1 MSTIFEQNPALT
13 AVVCAAVVL
22 LALLAAMA
30 LLRRKEAREREA
42 MEERILDEQAE
53 MLDRLR
59 EAMFESARG
68 AREGQE
74 QSLRLLNQTMSASAT
89 ARQLSDASMAMET
102 RQERMRQTLDE
113 RLAAITALNDA
124 KLEQMRQTVSEKLET
139 RLNESFA
146 LVNAQ
151 LSQLSRTTEER
162 QERLRRTVDERLD
175 GIARLNDQKLEQ
187 MRQTV
192 SEKLESTLENR
203 LGESFK
209 AVSEQ
214 LLRVYKGL
222 GEMQSLAQGVG
233 DLKKVL
239 TNVKTRGVWGEVRL
253 RALLEDCLSPGQY
266 LENAQV
272 TPGSME
278 RVEFAIRLP
287 AADGEGALLPVDSK
301 FPQEDYLRLVEAA
314 QAGDAEG
321 MRAAQKQLENAVR
334 EQARRISD
342 KYIKPPATTDYA
354 VLFLPVESL
363 YAEVARVDGLL
374 EGLQNK
380 YRVLVSG
387 PSTFAA
393 LLTSLQ
399 MGFRTVAL
407 QKRSG
412 EVLKLLA
419 AVKEEFQ
426 KYGEA
431 VQKARTRLEQ
441 ASGDL
446 DAIDTRARA
455 LNRKL
460 RDVGEDAPALAQG
473 DAN

>member
-1 MSTIFEQNPALT
+1 
-13 AVVCAAVVL
+13 
-22 LALLAAMA
+22 
-30 LLRRKEAREREA
+30 
-42 MEERILDEQAE
+42 
-53 MLDRLR
+53 
-59 EAMFESARG
+59 
-68 AREGQE
+68 
-74 QSLRLLNQTMSASAT
+74 
-89 ARQLSDASMAMET
+89 
-102 RQERMRQTLDE
+102 
-113 RLAAITALNDA
+113 
-124 KLEQMRQTVSEKLET
+124 
-139 RLNESFA
+139 
-146 LVNAQ
+146 
-151 LSQLSRTTEER
+151 
-162 QERLRRTVDERLD
+162 
-175 GIARLNDQKLEQ
+175 

-209 AVSEQ
+209 AVNEQ

-321 MRAAQKQLENAVR
+321 VRAAQKQLENAVR

-460 RDVGEDAPALAQG
+460 RDVGEEPPALAQG

>member
-1 MSTIFEQNPALT
+1 MSDLRYILP
-13 AVVCAAVVL
+13 L
-22 LALLAAMA
+22 LAVMVA
-30 LLRRKEAREREA
+30 LLVYLICARRREARERAA
-42 MEERILDEQAE
+42 MERRLTHRQAE
-53 MLDRLR
+53 LLERLR
-59 EAMFESARG
+59 VAMHESMRHLGQTAAG
-68 AREGQE
+68 A
-74 QSLRLLNQTMSASAT
+74 AT
-89 ARQLSDASMAMET
+89 SQQLADAALAMET
-102 RQERMRQTLDE
+102 RQENLRRGVEERLNAVSALNENRLEQMRRTLDE
-113 RLAAITALNDA
+113 RLDAL
-124 KLEQMRQTVSEKLET
+124 
-139 RLNESFA
+139 
-146 LVNAQ
+146 
-151 LSQLSRTTEER
+151 
-162 QERLRRTVDERLD
+162 
-175 GIARLNDQKLEQ
+175 ARLNDQKLEQ
-187 MRQTV
+187 MRKTV

-203 LGESFK
+203 LGQSFRL
-209 AVSEQ
+209 VNEQ
-214 LLRVYKGL
+214 LARVHKGL
-222 GEMQSLAQGVG
+222 GEMQTLAQGVG

-253 RALLEDCLSPGQY
+253 RALLEDALSPGQY

-272 TPGSME
+272 RPGTQE

-301 FPQEDYLRLVEAA
+301 FPQEDYLRLVDAA
-314 QAGDAEG
+314 QSGDAEG
-321 MRAAQKQLENAVR
+321 VRAARKQLENAVR
-334 EQARRISD
+334 EQARRIRE
-342 KYIKPPATTDYA
+342 KYVAPPATTDYA

-455 LNRKL
+455 LTRKL
-460 RDVGEDAPALAQG
+460 RDVGEDAPTLAQS

>member
-1 MSTIFEQNPALT
+1 MPTIFEQNPALT

-124 KLEQMRQTVSEKLET
+124 KLEQMR
-139 RLNESFA
+139 
-146 LVNAQ
+146 
-151 LSQLSRTTEER
+151 
-162 QERLRRTVDERLD
+162 RTVDERLD

-209 AVSEQ
+209 AVNEQ

-321 MRAAQKQLENAVR
+321 VRAAQKQLENAVR

>member
-1 MSTIFEQNPALT
+1 MLTMLEQRPAL
-13 AVVCAAVVL
+13 AALACAAVL
-22 LALLAAMA
+22 LAALLAA
-30 LLRRKEAREREA
+30 LLLTRRREAREREA

-74 QSLRLLNQTMSASAT
+74 QSLRLLNQTVSAAAT
-89 ARQLSDASMAMET
+89 AQQLSGLAMDMGT
-102 RQERMRQTLDE
+102 RQDRLRQTLDE
-113 RLAAITALNDA
+113 RLDGITRLNDQ
-124 KLEQMRQTVSEKLET
+124 KLEQMRQAVSEKLET

-146 LVNAQ
+146 LVNGQ
-151 LSQLSRTTEER
+151 LSQLSRTMEER
-162 QERLRRTVDERLD
+162 QERLRRTMDERLD

-192 SEKLESTLENR
+192 SEKLESTLETR

-209 AVSEQ
+209 RVDEQ
-214 LLRVYKGL
+214 LSRVYTGL

-239 TNVKTRGVWGEVRL
+239 TGVKTRGVWGEVRL
-253 RALLEDCLSPGQY
+253 RALLEDALSPGQY
-266 LENAQV
+266 VENAQAR
-272 TPGSME
+272 PGSAE

-287 AADGEGALLPVDSK
+287 GRDGEGALLPVDSK
-301 FPQEDYLRLVEAA
+301 FPQEDFLRLVDAA

-321 MRAAQKQLENAVR
+321 ARAARKQLENAVR
-334 EQARRISD
+334 EQARRIHD
-342 KYIKPPATTDYA
+342 KYVNPPVTTDYA
-354 VLFLPVESL
+354 ILFLPMESL
-363 YAEVARVDGLL
+363 YAEVARTDGLL
-374 EGLQNK
+374 ESLQNR
-380 YRVLVSG
+380 YRVLVAG

-419 AVKEEFQ
+419 SVKEEFQ

-431 VQKARTRLEQ
+431 VQKARMRLEQ

-446 DAIDTRARA
+446 DNIDTRARA
-455 LNRKL
+455 LGRKL
-460 RDVGEDAPALAQG
+460 RDVGEDAPALPDE

>member
-1 MSTIFEQNPALT
+1 MPTIFEQNPALT

-30 LLRRKEAREREA
+30 LLRRKETREREA

-89 ARQLSDASMAMET
+89 ARQLSDASMAIET
-102 RQERMRQTLDE
+102 RQERMRQTL
-113 RLAAITALNDA
+113 
-124 KLEQMRQTVSEKLET
+124 
-139 RLNESFA
+139 
-146 LVNAQ
+146 
-151 LSQLSRTTEER
+151 
-162 QERLRRTVDERLD
+162 DERLD

-209 AVSEQ
+209 AVNEQ

-321 MRAAQKQLENAVR
+321 VRAAQKQLENAVR

-460 RDVGEDAPALAQG
+460 RDVGEEPPALAQG

>member
-1 MSTIFEQNPALT
+1 MTEYITLAL
-13 AVVCAAVVL
+13 AGIAAVLSLVCVL
-22 LALLAAMA
+22 IRPKQGATLRDLQNLSQELQEEMRALRTEVGGTIHGTLQSTAELQANA
-30 LLRRKEAREREA
+30 QRQVAEA
-42 MEERILDEQAE
+42 QNT
-53 MLDRLR
+53 RLR
-59 EAMFESARG
+59 ELSEQLAVRQTALQKAVTDQLQFIEQRMKTGALES
-68 AREGQE
+68 E
-74 QSLRLLNQTMSASAT
+74 QKLENIRTT
-89 ARQLSDASMAMET
+89 MET
-102 RQERMRQTLDE
+102 RIAAMQADNGKRLDEMRHTVDEKLQKTLDE
-113 RLAAITALNDA
+113 
-124 KLEQMRQTVSEKLET
+124 KLQQ
-139 RLNESFA
+139 SF
-146 LVNAQ
+146 
-151 LSQLSRTTEER
+151 SR
-162 QERLRRTVDERLD
+162 
-175 GIARLNDQKLEQ
+175 
-187 MRQTV
+187 
-192 SEKLESTLENR
+192 
-203 LGESFK
+203 
-209 AVSEQ
+209 VSEQ
-214 LLRVYKGL
+214 LESVYKGL
-222 GEMQSLAQGVG
+222 GEMQTLAQGVG

-239 TNVKTRGVWGEVRL
+239 TGVKTRGVWGEVRL
-253 RALLEDCLSPGQY
+253 RALLQDALAAGQY
-266 LENAQV
+266 VENAQV
-272 TPGSME
+272 TPGSSE

-455 LNRKL
+455 LTRKL

>member
-1 MSTIFEQNPALT
+1 MPTIFEQNPALT

-124 KLEQMRQTVSEKLET
+124 KLEQMR
-139 RLNESFA
+139 
-146 LVNAQ
+146 
-151 LSQLSRTTEER
+151 
-162 QERLRRTVDERLD
+162 RTVDERLD

-209 AVSEQ
+209 AVNEQ

-321 MRAAQKQLENAVR
+321 VRAAQKQLENAVR

-460 RDVGEDAPALAQG
+460 RDVGEEPPALAQG

>member
-1 MSTIFEQNPALT
+1 MLTMLEQAPALT
-13 AVVCAAVVL
+13 ALLAAAIVLAVVL
-22 LALLAAMA
+22 AALL
-30 LLRRKEAREREA
+30 LVRRREAREREE

-74 QSLRLLNQTMSASAT
+74 QSMRLLNQTASAAAT
-89 ARQLSDASMAMET
+89 AQQLSGLAMDMGT
-102 RQERMRQTLDE
+102 RQDRLRQTLDE
-113 RLAAITALNDA
+113 RLAALAALNDA
-124 KLEQMRQTVSEKLET
+124 KLEGMRRTMDERLDAIVRLNDRKLEQMRQTV
-139 RLNESFA
+139 A
-146 LVNAQ
+146 
-151 LSQLSRTTEER
+151 
-162 QERLRRTVDERLD
+162 
-175 GIARLNDQKLEQ
+175 
-187 MRQTV
+187 
-192 SEKLESTLENR
+192 EKLESTLETR
-203 LGESFK
+203 LGESFRR
-209 AVSEQ
+209 VDEQ
-214 LLRVYKGL
+214 LSRVYKGL

-239 TNVKTRGVWGEVRL
+239 TGVKTRGVWGEVRL
-253 RALLEDCLSPGQY
+253 RALLEDALSPGQY
-266 LENAQV
+266 VENAQV
-272 TPGSME
+272 TPGSAE

-301 FPQEDYLRLVEAA
+301 FPQEDYLRLVDASR
-314 QAGDAEG
+314 AGDTEG
-321 MRAAQKQLENAVR
+321 VRAARKQLESAVR
-334 EQARRISD
+334 EQAKRIRD

-363 YAEVARVDGLL
+363 YAEVARIDGLL
-374 EGLQNK
+374 EALQAA
-380 YRVLVSG
+380 YRVLVAG

-412 EVLKLLA
+412 EVLKLLST
-419 AVKEEFQ
+419 VRVEFQ

-446 DAIDTRARA
+446 DNIDTRARA
-455 LNRKL
+455 LGRKL
-460 RDVGEDAPALAQG
+460 RDVGEDAPALPDE